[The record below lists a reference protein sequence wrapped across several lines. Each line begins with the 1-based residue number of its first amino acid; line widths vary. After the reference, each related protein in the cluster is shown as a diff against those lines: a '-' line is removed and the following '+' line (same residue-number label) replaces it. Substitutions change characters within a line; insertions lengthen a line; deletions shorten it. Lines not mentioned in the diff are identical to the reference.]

1 MDLAN
6 VMNKSSASLA
16 DKAYQIL
23 EEMIVTLQLT
33 PGTVFSE
40 ADLVNQLAIGRT
52 PLREALQ
59 RLANYRLISVLPRR
73 GMIVGDINISDH
85 LALLDTRRVLDR
97 LVASRAARRATP
109 EQRDQLRECA
119 RMMEKS
125 AVDGNLP
132 EFMSLDRE
140 FDQILGAASRNLYA
154 VQASIPLHS
163 HCRRFWYYYKHN
175 GDLKHAAQLHE
186 DLMNAVAEGDVEK
199 AESSS
204 DELIDYLEEFA
215 KGVLTDF

>member
-1 MDLAN
+1 
-6 VMNKSSASLA
+6 MNKLSESLA
-16 DKAYQIL
+16 DKAYQII
-23 EEMIVTLQLT
+23 EEMIVTLQLP

-40 ADLVNQLAIGRT
+40 ADLVNKVNIGRT

-85 LALLDTRRVLDR
+85 LALLETRRVLDR
-97 LVASRAARRATP
+97 LVASRAARRATS

-119 RMMEKS
+119 RSMEK
-125 AVDGNLP
+125 AALDGNLT

-140 FDQILGAASRNLYA
+140 FDQILGTASRNLYA
-154 VQASIPLHS
+154 AQVCTPLHS

-175 GDLKHAAQLHE
+175 GDLTQAAQLHE
-186 DLMNAVAEGDVEK
+186 SLMNAVAEGDVEK

-204 DELIDYLEEFA
+204 DKLIDYLEEFA